1 MIRYMLDTDICIEII
16 RGNSPAPLASLRRQK
31 VGSVAI
37 SSITLAEL
45 QYGVAKSSNPDR
57 NRLALVH
64 FVAPLEVLGF
74 DDLAAGAYGKLRA
87 NLERT
92 GQPIGPLDTLIAAHA
107 LSYKLTLVTNNQ
119 REFSRVADLHVENW
133 CQA

>member
-16 RGNSPAPLASLRRQK
+16 RRKSLAVLACLRK
-31 VGSVAI
+31 HAAGSVAI

-45 QYGVAKSSNPDR
+45 QYGVAKSRDPDR

-64 FVAPLEVLGF
+64 FLAPLEVLSF
-74 DDLAAGAYGKLRA
+74 DNIAALAYGKVRGG
-87 NLERT
+87 LERA

-107 LSYKLTLVTNNQ
+107 LAAKLTLVTNNQ
-119 REFSRVADLHVENW
+119 REFSRVADLQVESW
-133 CQA
+133 GQA